1 MGLKRHSYSSY
12 RANLLIILV
21 NNNNNNIIILP
32 IFLLSVLRRH
42 TISLFKSP
50 RLSNGV
56 VDVCLCVTLNLTH
69 YSHWH
74 WPVGSSCIPS
84 SLQSGKIN
92 VIAPIVHYIC
102 KFQDLSRLGACILLA
117 WHIDHL
123 DCLVVVT
130 QWSCRLLVVQ
140 AGDLGLIPKLM

>member
-50 RLSNGV
+50 CLSNGV
-56 VDVCLCVTLNLTH
+56 VNVCVAA
-69 YSHWH
+69 
-74 WPVGSSCIPS
+74 VAGVDI
-84 SLQSGKIN
+84 IN
-92 VIAPIVHYIC
+92 
-102 KFQDLSRLGACILLA
+102 
-117 WHIDHL
+117 
-123 DCLVVVT
+123 
-130 QWSCRLLVVQ
+130 
-140 AGDLGLIPKLM
+140 